1 MDQSVSRQATNSN
14 RGHRLGSSTC
24 HVATLQY
31 QSGVLRSV
39 PVVRQSRPVHLE
51 SVTLVQP
58 VIRQDQHVVK
68 IQNRHFRGGV
78 VWKVVLEIES
88 NNG

>member
-1 MDQSVSRQATNSN
+1 
-14 RGHRLGSSTC
+14 
-24 HVATLQY
+24 
-31 QSGVLRSV
+31 
-39 PVVRQSRPVHLE
+39 VVRQSRPVHLE
-51 SVTLVQP
+51 SVALVQP